1 MRLFSMIQRD
11 YLIVGA
17 GIASGSACETLR
29 QHDRKGTVML
39 VGAEPFPP
47 YHRPQ
52 LFPTFLGKKEAPPEK
67 TFLHPPDW
75 WQKQKIDLRLDTA
88 ITQFNIERRLAVLS
102 TGQTVEFRKALLAT
116 GSRARRPQVAGA
128 NLGNVFYLRGIR
140 DLHALREMAEIEK
153 TIVVLG
159 GGLIGAEVA
168 AHLKQLGKNVTLIT
182 RQAHLWQS
190 KLDVNTAAWLTD
202 YFRAHGVNLMMQE
215 ALNGFEGKTVVRNI
229 QTKSGQRVAAG
240 LAICAM
246 GAEPNLDLVLNTPLA
261 SPQGTPV
268 NEYLE
273 TDEKGIF
280 AAGDITLYPD
290 RIFGGVRR
298 VDHWENAVEQGRIAG
313 MNITGKKRQ
322 KFEAIPYYASWLFD
336 LHFEFI
342 GDVSRPASRFEII
355 EGDPAKKKFVA
366 RCWQGSYLMAMVLC
380 NQKPERSQAAREE
393 LRAAHG

>member
-1 MRLFSMIQRD
+1 MIQRD

-17 GIASGSACETLR
+17 GIASGSACASLR
-29 QHDRKGTVML
+29 EHDRKGSVTL
-39 VGAEPFPP
+39 VGAENFPP

-52 LFPTFLGKKEAPPEK
+52 LFPTLLGKKQGPPEK
-67 TFLHPPDW
+67 LFFQQPPW
-75 WQKQKIDLRLDTA
+75 WQKHKIELRLDTVV
-88 ITQFNIERRLAVLS
+88 TQFNIERKLAVLS
-102 TGQTVEFRKALLAT
+102 SGQSIEFRKALLAT

-128 NLGNVFYLRGIR
+128 SLGNVFYLRGIR
-140 DLHALREMAEIEK
+140 DLQALREMADIEK
-153 TIVVLG
+153 SIVILG
-159 GGLIGAEVA
+159 GGLIGAEIA
-168 AHLKQLGKNVTLIT
+168 AHLRQLGKHVTLIS

-190 KLDVNTAAWLTD
+190 KLDLNTAAWLTD
-202 YFRAHGVNLMMQE
+202 YYRAHGVTLMMQE

-240 LAICAM
+240 LAIVAL
-246 GAEPNLDLVLNTPLA
+246 GVEPNLDLVMNTPLA

-298 VDHWENAVEQGRIAG
+298 IEHWENAVEQGRVAG

-322 KFEAIPYYASWLFD
+322 KFESIPYYDSWLFD

-342 GDVSRPASRFEII
+342 GDTSRPASRFEIV
-355 EGDPAKKKFVA
+355 EGDPVKKKFVA
-366 RCWQGSYLMAMVLC
+366 KCWQGSYLMAMVLC
-380 NQKPERSQAAREE
+380 NQTPERSKAARNE